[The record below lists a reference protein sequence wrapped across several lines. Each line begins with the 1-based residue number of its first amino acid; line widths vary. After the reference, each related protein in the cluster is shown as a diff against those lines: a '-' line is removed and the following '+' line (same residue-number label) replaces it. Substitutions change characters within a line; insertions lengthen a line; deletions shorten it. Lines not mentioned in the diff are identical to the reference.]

1 MNFWTIALI
10 TAAVP
15 LVLRLLSSAAAAPG
29 TKGTLAYSAGVRR
42 FGVALAVVPAVLLG
56 TFAVLHPPR
65 TDEVAIVVGLV
76 SFFALMVSPLL
87 LEFYRVSYSFDE
99 TEIRFRTPWSK
110 NRSLAWSAV
119 TTMKWRP
126 TLKFLDLSD
135 GTTVLH
141 LSPLLTG
148 LDEFARQCVERVPA
162 SVREADPEVAAV
174 LALMEAG
181 RGSQLAFAPARPSA
195 MSR

>member
-1 MNFWTIALI
+1 M
-10 TAAVP
+10 
-15 LVLRLLSSAAAAPG
+15 
-29 TKGTLAYSAGVRR
+29 
-42 FGVALAVVPAVLLG
+42 
-56 TFAVLHPPR
+56 LHPPR
-65 TDEVAIVVGLV
+65 ADEVAIVVGLV

-141 LSPLLTG
+141 VSPLLTG
-148 LDEFARQCVERVPA
+148 LDDFARQCVERVPA

-195 MSR
+195 MNG